1 LNTKLVEKNL
11 EKITSKDFPGISVK
25 NEDWKYTGKNVYSV
39 NEFEIGKPVN
49 IEKDETFNIDSNCHE
64 FVVNVEEEKIEITDI
79 ANIKKPIIDESIKR
93 PLDKF
98 LVEQFEK
105 LTGGFQLNVKDDFS
119 QYYSINFQNEETA
132 VPYLGVNVAK
142 NKSGK
147 LLLNFGDLVNGN
159 IFPAIELF
167 LEQNATL
174 ELIINVTSKND
185 ISIVNNLY
193 AKLLNDANL
202 SVHMVSTGGLFS
214 RSD

>member
-1 LNTKLVEKNL
+1 MLKMTLVNT
-11 EKITSKDFPGISVK
+11 I
-25 NEDWKYTGKNVYSV
+25 
-39 NEFEIGKPVN
+39 
-49 IEKDETFNIDSNCHE
+49 
-64 FVVNVEEEKIEITDI
+64 
-79 ANIKKPIIDESIKR
+79 
-93 PLDKF
+93 
-98 LVEQFEK
+98 
-105 LTGGFQLNVKDDFS
+105 QLIFKMRKH
-119 QYYSINFQNEETA
+119 A

-147 LLLNFGDLVNGN
+147 LYLNFGDLVNGN

-193 AKLLNDANL
+193 AKLENDANL

-214 RSD
+214 RSRLDIDLYGNGSGFEIDGVYFGENAQIHDTRVFVIT